1 MLYYFIESV
10 SPKLSRTIVMAG
22 NNDNEVNIK
31 KEHSMDPSEDP
42 DMNTRGKVRLTSK
55 IYDIHFMI
63 QRTEPSNMYYL
74 LTC

>member
-10 SPKLSRTIVMAG
+10 SPKLLVMAG

-55 IYDIHFMI
+55 ICVIHFMI

>member
-1 MLYYFIESV
+1 
-10 SPKLSRTIVMAG
+10 MAG
-22 NNDNEVNIK
+22 NNDNEVSIK

-55 IYDIHFMI
+55 IYVTHFMI

>member
-1 MLYYFIESV
+1 
-10 SPKLSRTIVMAG
+10 MAG

-55 IYDIHFMI
+55 IYVTLFMI

-74 LTC
+74 LTY